1 MCSWL
6 KETKEVQT
14 TMYKINNLQGYI
26 AQCRECSQYFI
37 ITINGIQLLKLWLLC
52 CSSETYLILYLNYTQ
67 QKRKRQKRHQNQMYG
82 ISLALQWFR
91 LCASNAAAWEQSLI
105 WELRSHMPCGQK
117 TKFISQTLIVLFL

>member
-26 AQCRECSQYFI
+26 AQRRECSQYFI

-52 CSSETYLILYLNYTQ
+52 CSPETYLILYLNYTQ
-67 QKRKRQKRHQNQMYG
+67 QKRKRQKRHQNQTYG

-117 TKFISQTLIVLFL
+117 TEFISQTLIVLFL